1 MVDNVVI
8 GLFSMKSTMLNVSM
22 IKLSRSL
29 SWLLLLIALSDS
41 IKRVDDT
48 MDPHRNISRP

>member
-48 MDPHRNISRP
+48 MDPHINISRP